1 MMASSGFY
9 FEEENSCG
17 AVVAAQAMCAIFWK
31 VTAGQLRDVGH
42 THTHTHTHTHGG
54 FGFKGERQLANWQYF
69 RVESR
74 IKWQAVGI

>member
-42 THTHTHTHTHGG
+42 THTHTRWIW
-54 FGFKGERQLANWQYF
+54 FQRRMPARQLAVF
-69 RVESR
+69 SS
-74 IKWQAVGI
+74 